1 MRLEAIMQVIN
12 NDIVGSLFLDVSR
25 TDLENSSVNSGPNRT
40 VENGLRND
48 TSVLIGQYLKDLL
61 PSVSVERG
69 LMTCDGVKLDLSS
82 RQKMYLLV
90 KTFTEANKINLR
102 REELVKKIYGQ
113 SVEELSA
120 RMFLSLNHNVVKLVS
135 RTRQEIASFYEKK
148 IPGLNWFPYDPVN
161 QTWRLLRAEGE
172 YLEHKSKVIPTR
184 EKTIFE
190 N

>member
-12 NDIVGSLFLDVSR
+12 NDIVGSLFLDGGMN
-25 TDLENSSVNSGPNRT
+25 TQENSSVDSNYIKT
-40 VENGLRND
+40 TKKEDRND
-48 TSVLIGQYLKDLL
+48 TSILISQYLKDLL
-61 PSVSVERG
+61 PCVSAERG
-69 LMTCDGVKLDLSS
+69 QMTCDGVKLDLSS

-90 KTFTEANKINLR
+90 KTFTDANKINLR

-113 SVEELSA
+113 SSEELSA

-135 RTRQEIASFYEKK
+135 RTRQEITGYYEKK

-172 YLEHKSKVIPTR
+172 YLEHKRKSSIGH
-184 EKTIFE
+184 
-190 N
+190 